1 MIALQAVKKC
11 FCDLIVMELETPFNI
26 LFSFFPTLK
35 IRVSTKALVSKPL
48 TLRFVFLE

>member
-26 LFSFFPTLK
+26 FFLFSFFPTLK
-35 IRVSTKALVSKPL
+35 IRLSTKALVSKPL
-48 TLRFVFLE
+48 TL